1 MYFKNNF
8 YSDGIDKFV
17 LITVATEDNEN
28 LERFRKSC
36 SFYNVP
42 YIILGMGDQWNSGSA
57 QDGVLLEPGG
67 SQKII
72 YLRDELK
79 SWPELEDHIVMFTDS
94 YDVVLCASPKE
105 ILQKFRSFQSE
116 IVFSTEKT
124 CWPDESLVE
133 KYPNTDS
140 DYRFLNSG
148 GFIGYAN
155 RILEIIDT
163 DINIEDDDQ
172 LYYTNIFLEKVQR
185 LQITEPIEIKNTD
198 RKVHGFSNN
207 TFGIGS
213 MSEPY
218 FDHEVLEYLQKNF
231 KSDIKI
237 LDVGAGDGKWAHVLN
252 PYFKNIDAV
261 EVFVPYVKEHN
272 LCEKYQ
278 RVFQVDVTEL
288 DFEYYDVVIF
298 GDVWE
303 HLTKEQCE
311 EWFKKNKKKIG
322 ELIIV
327 VPFQYEQ
334 KGLAMYDLG
343 QLNKFGIHQQPD
355 LTPELMLQRY
365 PMMRLMNWTK
375 ETDIDGKG
383 GGFGWF
389 TLNPKQNQS
398 HFIRLDYEQ
407 TIFQTLNQSIDDV
420 EQDDEG
426 RFINKVTKEK
436 PCMVHANG
444 PSWVKKYLKEKSFYM
459 FGEYDG
465 QLGSINLITK
475 SHLPTNKTIYLANF
489 LQHKVSDIN
498 QVFDHI
504 RYLDYP
510 KENIILHLV
519 YSNDEQ
525 LYKIEKFVSKYGK
538 LYKEVHVTMNANVTE
553 SHKMVMLSAKDKCD
567 FLVMMDCNYIF
578 RNNKSLQ
585 ILIEKDLDLLSPMVF
600 EENGDWVNF
609 SVIPTWVR
617 EGIVNY
623 STKTVFVVDYITGIL
638 VMKNSI
644 LDKAITYMEPT
655 DDTKYNDYDWDLM
668 FCSEASKDD
677 TLLHICNINFY
688 GSIIK

>member
-67 SQKII
+67 AQKII

-172 LYYTNIFLEKVQR
+172 LYYTKFFLDKVS
-185 LQITEPIEIKNTD
+185 IGKIPDPIIISDID
-198 RKVHGFSNN
+198 RRKFGFSSNN
-207 TFGIGS
+207 FGIGS

-218 FDHEVLEYLQKNF
+218 FDEKILGYLKNNF
-231 KSDIKI
+231 KEDVKI

-252 PYFKNIDAV
+252 PHFKNVDAV
-261 EVFVPYVKEHN
+261 EVFQPYIKEHN
-272 LCEKYQ
+272 LDEKYKN
-278 RVFQVDVTEL
+278 VFQL
-288 DFEYYDVVIF
+288 DIMDFEFEYYDVVIF
-298 GDVWE
+298 GDTWE
-303 HLTKEQCE
+303 HLTKKQCE
-311 EWFKKNKKKIG
+311 EWYNKNKNKIG
-322 ELIIV
+322 ELIII

-334 KGLAMYDLG
+334 EGTGEFGLKIKNDYG
-343 QLNKFGIHQQPD
+343 KHQQVD
-355 LTPELMLQRY
+355 LTVDVMLQRY
-365 PMMRLMNWTK
+365 PMLKIMNWTTQ
-375 ETDIDGKG
+375 TDFSGKG

-389 TLNPKQNQS
+389 TLDKNSQQS
-398 HFIRLDYEQ
+398 HFVRLDYQ
-407 TIFQTLNQSIDDV
+407 QSIFQTLNQAIDDV
-420 EQDDEG
+420 EQDEEG
-426 RFINKVTKEK
+426 RFVNKITKEK

-465 QLGSINLITK
+465 NLGSINLITK

-489 LQHKVSDIN
+489 LQHPVSDIN

-510 KENIILHLV
+510 KENIILHLI
-519 YSNDEQ
+519 YYNEDQ
-525 LYKIEKFVSKYGK
+525 LYKIQKFINKYGK
-538 LYKEVHVTMNANVTE
+538 EYKEVQVTMNANVTD
-553 SHKMVMLSAKDKCD
+553 SHKMVILSAQDKCD

-578 RNNKSLQ
+578 RNIRSLQ
-585 ILIEKDLDLLSPMVF
+585 LLIEKDLDLISPMVF

-609 SVIPTWVR
+609 SVDPNWVR

-638 VMKNSI
+638 VLKNSI
-644 LDKAITYMEPT
+644 LNKAIKYMEPS
-655 DDTKYNDYDWDLM
+655 DDKVYDDYDWDIM
-668 FCSEASKDD
+668 FCAEASKDE
-677 TLLHICNINFY
+677 TLLHVCNINFY

>member
-67 SQKII
+67 AQKII

-124 CWPDESLVE
+124 CWPDESLIE

-172 LYYTNIFLEKVQR
+172 LYYTKFFLDKVS
-185 LQITEPIEIKNTD
+185 IGKIPDPIIMSDID
-198 RKVHGFSNN
+198 RRKFGFSSNN
-207 TFGIGS
+207 FGIGS

-218 FDHEVLEYLQKNF
+218 FDEKILGYLKNNF
-231 KSDIKI
+231 NEDVKI

-252 PYFKNIDAV
+252 PHFKNVDAV
-261 EVFVPYVKEHN
+261 EVFQPYIKEHN
-272 LCEKYQ
+272 LDEKYKN
-278 RVFQVDVTEL
+278 VFQL
-288 DFEYYDVVIF
+288 DIMDFEFEYYDVVIF
-298 GDVWE
+298 GDTWE
-303 HLTKEQCE
+303 HLTKKQCE
-311 EWFKKNKKKIG
+311 EWYNKNKNKIG
-322 ELIIV
+322 ELIII

-334 KGLAMYDLG
+334 EGTGEFGLKIKNDYG
-343 QLNKFGIHQQPD
+343 KHQQVD
-355 LTPELMLQRY
+355 LTVDVMLQRY
-365 PMMRLMNWTK
+365 PMLKFMNWTTQ
-375 ETDIDGKG
+375 TDFSGKG

-389 TLNPKQNQS
+389 TLDKNSQQS
-398 HFIRLDYEQ
+398 HFVRLDYQ
-407 TIFQTLNQSIDDV
+407 QSIFQTLNQAIDDV
-420 EQDDEG
+420 EQDEEG
-426 RFINKVTKEK
+426 RFVNKITKEK

-465 QLGSINLITK
+465 NLGSINLITK
-475 SHLPTNKTIYLANF
+475 SHLPTNKIIYLANF
-489 LQHKVSDIN
+489 LQHPVSDIN

-510 KENIILHLV
+510 KENIILHLI
-519 YSNDEQ
+519 YYKEDQ
-525 LYKIEKFVSKYGK
+525 LYKIQKFINKYGK
-538 LYKEVHVTMNANVTE
+538 EYKEVQVTMNANVTD
-553 SHKMVMLSAKDKCD
+553 SHKMVILSAQDKCD

-578 RNNKSLQ
+578 RNIRSLQ
-585 ILIEKDLDLLSPMVF
+585 LLIEKDLDLISPMVF

-609 SVIPTWVR
+609 SVDPNWVR

-638 VMKNSI
+638 VLKNSI
-644 LDKAITYMEPT
+644 LDKAIKYMDPS
-655 DDTKYNDYDWDLM
+655 DDKVYDDYDWDIM
-668 FCSEASKDD
+668 FCAEASKDE
-677 TLLHICNINFY
+677 TLLHVCNINFY

>member
-42 YIILGMGDQWNSGSA
+42 YIILGMGDQWNSGNA

-67 SQKII
+67 AQKII

-124 CWPDESLVE
+124 CWPDETILDQ
-133 KYPNTDS
+133 YPEVDS
-140 DYRFLNSG
+140 DYKYLNSG

-163 DINIEDDDQ
+163 DINVKDDDQ
-172 LYYTNIFLEKVQR
+172 LIYTNIFLDKVKKLEIPKPIDVSKPNR
-185 LQITEPIEIKNTD
+185 LQYG
-198 RKVHGFSNN
+198 VSNN
-207 TFGIGS
+207 NFGIGS

-218 FDHEVLEYLQKNF
+218 FDQDILKYLKENF
-231 KSDIKI
+231 NSDIKI
-237 LDVGAGDGKWAHVLN
+237 LDVGAGDGKWAHALN
-252 PYFKNIDAV
+252 PHFKNIDAV
-261 EVFVPYVKEHN
+261 EVFTPYIIEHN
-272 LCEKYQ
+272 LNETYKN
-278 RVFQVDVTEL
+278 VFQTDIM
-288 DFEYYDVVIF
+288 DFDFDYYDVVIF
-298 GDVWE
+298 GDTWE
-303 HLTKEQCE
+303 HLTKEQCQ
-311 EWFKKNKKKIG
+311 EWLKKKQNKIG

-334 KGLAMYDLG
+334 EGSGIYGLGEKNDYG
-343 QLNKFGIHQQPD
+343 RHHQED
-355 LTPELMLQRY
+355 LTVEVMLQRY
-365 PMMRLMNWTK
+365 PTLKVKNWTLK
-375 ETDIDGKG
+375 PDMDGKG
-383 GGFGWF
+383 NGFGWF
-389 TLNPKQNQS
+389 TLDKNSPQS
-398 HFIRLDYEQ
+398 HFVKLDYKQ
-407 TIFQTLNQSIDDV
+407 SIFQTLNQSIDDV

-475 SHLPTNKTIYLANF
+475 SHLQTNKTIYLANF

-519 YSNDEQ
+519 YYGDEQ

-538 LYKEVHVTMNANVTE
+538 LYKEVHVTMNPNVTE
-553 SHKMVMLSAKDKCD
+553 SHKMIMLSAKDKCD

-578 RNNKSLQ
+578 RNNRSLQ
-585 ILIEKDLDLLSPMVF
+585 LLIEKDLDLLSPMVF

-609 SVIPTWVR
+609 SVIPNWVR

-644 LDKAITYMEPT
+644 LDKTITYMEPT
-655 DDTKYNDYDWDLM
+655 DDTKYDDYDWDLM

-677 TLLHICNINFY
+677 TLLHVCNINFY

>member
-1 MYFKNNF
+1 
-8 YSDGIDKFV
+8 
-17 LITVATEDNEN
+17 
-28 LERFRKSC
+28 
-36 SFYNVP
+36 
-42 YIILGMGDQWNSGSA
+42 
-57 QDGVLLEPGG
+57 
-67 SQKII
+67 
-72 YLRDELK
+72 
-79 SWPELEDHIVMFTDS
+79 
-94 YDVVLCASPKE
+94 
-105 ILQKFRSFQSE
+105 
-116 IVFSTEKT
+116 
-124 CWPDESLVE
+124 
-133 KYPNTDS
+133 
-140 DYRFLNSG
+140 
-148 GFIGYAN
+148 
-155 RILEIIDT
+155 
-163 DINIEDDDQ
+163 
-172 LYYTNIFLEKVQR
+172 
-185 LQITEPIEIKNTD
+185 
-198 RKVHGFSNN
+198 
-207 TFGIGS
+207 
-213 MSEPY
+213 
-218 FDHEVLEYLQKNF
+218 
-231 KSDIKI
+231 
-237 LDVGAGDGKWAHVLN
+237 
-252 PYFKNIDAV
+252 
-261 EVFVPYVKEHN
+261 
-272 LCEKYQ
+272 
-278 RVFQVDVTEL
+278 
-288 DFEYYDVVIF
+288 VVIF

-311 EWFKKNKKKIG
+311 EWLKKNKKKIG

-334 KGLAMYDLG
+334 KGLAMYGLG
-343 QLNKFGIHQQPD
+343 QLNKFGLHQQPD

-407 TIFQTLNQSIDDV
+407 SIFQTLNQSIDDV

-465 QLGSINLITK
+465 ELGSINLITK

-655 DDTKYNDYDWDLM
+655 DNTKYNDYDWDLM

>member
-1 MYFKNNF
+1 
-8 YSDGIDKFV
+8 
-17 LITVATEDNEN
+17 
-28 LERFRKSC
+28 
-36 SFYNVP
+36 
-42 YIILGMGDQWNSGSA
+42 
-57 QDGVLLEPGG
+57 
-67 SQKII
+67 
-72 YLRDELK
+72 
-79 SWPELEDHIVMFTDS
+79 
-94 YDVVLCASPKE
+94 
-105 ILQKFRSFQSE
+105 
-116 IVFSTEKT
+116 
-124 CWPDESLVE
+124 
-133 KYPNTDS
+133 
-140 DYRFLNSG
+140 
-148 GFIGYAN
+148 
-155 RILEIIDT
+155 
-163 DINIEDDDQ
+163 
-172 LYYTNIFLEKVQR
+172 
-185 LQITEPIEIKNTD
+185 
-198 RKVHGFSNN
+198 
-207 TFGIGS
+207 
-213 MSEPY
+213 
-218 FDHEVLEYLQKNF
+218 
-231 KSDIKI
+231 
-237 LDVGAGDGKWAHVLN
+237 
-252 PYFKNIDAV
+252 
-261 EVFVPYVKEHN
+261 
-272 LCEKYQ
+272 
-278 RVFQVDVTEL
+278 
-288 DFEYYDVVIF
+288 
-298 GDVWE
+298 
-303 HLTKEQCE
+303 
-311 EWFKKNKKKIG
+311 
-322 ELIIV
+322 
-327 VPFQYEQ
+327 
-334 KGLAMYDLG
+334 
-343 QLNKFGIHQQPD
+343 
-355 LTPELMLQRY
+355 
-365 PMMRLMNWTK
+365 MNWTK

-407 TIFQTLNQSIDDV
+407 SIFQTLNQSIDDV

-668 FCSEASKDD
+668 FCCEASKDD